1 MMKNTKPRL
10 LTDVIIDNIL
20 DMNIEEGVKREMI
33 SKFDPMQG
41 IKIELLIKQSR
52 FK

>member
-41 IKIELLIKQSR
+41 INIKINKLQDR
-52 FK
+52 FG